1 MKLSC
6 AKGLKKRRLLYA
18 AAFCVLLLIL
28 VLAHHI
34 LYQNKGFD
42 RGEMSAPTDM
52 FASENSS
59 EPTEASHE
67 MIQAW
72 DGNVSRLQKIN
83 GPYSTGVVSV
93 LALVD
98 DEVYCYNVENTAT
111 IFAYNLQS
119 GERTILGQID
129 GLSLGLAQ
137 PVLLDGKIYFTVNKR
152 TENSDMG
159 NTLIAID
166 CQEKRASECVS
177 IKASDPFM
185 HIALWGDQLL
195 LLTRDEL
202 EDGYVSEFFSYNPST
217 GMVSEELTEKI
228 SKDGMTGRIIWC
240 FCAAGNFLYTLEQSG
255 SADAPRFFL
264 VKRDTDYIQLAEYEI
279 ESKDLPARPG
289 EMFCVDENHYGLRT
303 FDADLRILEI
313 NANKGAEAIQLL
325 EETGTTSDLQA
336 TIPTLYSKKS
346 IYYRNADSAPLYS
359 ELPLQVPEDEEIYR
373 IRSWKDTFLIESVS
387 SNTTLYNTIHSWYL
401 LAPSTSD

>member
-1 MKLSC
+1 
-6 AKGLKKRRLLYA
+6 
-18 AAFCVLLLIL
+18 
-28 VLAHHI
+28 
-34 LYQNKGFD
+34 
-42 RGEMSAPTDM
+42 MS
-52 FASENSS
+52 
-59 EPTEASHE
+59 
-67 MIQAW
+67 
-72 DGNVSRLQKIN
+72 
-83 GPYSTGVVSV
+83 
-93 LALVD
+93 
-98 DEVYCYNVENTAT
+98 
-111 IFAYNLQS
+111 
-119 GERTILGQID
+119 
-129 GLSLGLAQ
+129 
-137 PVLLDGKIYFTVNKR
+137 VN
-152 TENSDMG
+152 
-159 NTLIAID
+159 
-166 CQEKRASECVS
+166 
-177 IKASDPFM
+177 
-185 HIALWGDQLL
+185 
-195 LLTRDEL
+195 
-202 EDGYVSEFFSYNPST
+202 FFSYNPST

-240 FCAAGNFLYTLEQSG
+240 FCAAGDFLYTLEQSG

>member
-18 AAFCVLLLIL
+18 AAFGVLLLIL

-34 LYQNKGFD
+34 LYQNKGVD

-52 FASENSS
+52 FTSEDSSEPTEMSAPTDMFTSENSS

-129 GLSLGLAQ
+129 GLSVGLAQ

-152 TENSDMG
+152 TENPDMG

-240 FCAAGNFLYTLEQSG
+240 FCAAGDFLYTLEQSG

-303 FDADLRILEI
+303 SDADLRILEI

-336 TIPTLYSKKS
+336 TIPTLYSKKAY
-346 IYYRNADSAPLYS
+346 ITEMRIAPLCTVNCPS
-359 ELPLQVPEDEEIYR
+359 KCRRTRKSTAFVR
-373 IRSWKDTFLIESVS
+373 GKIRF
-387 SNTTLYNTIHSWYL
+387 
-401 LAPSTSD
+401 

>member
-18 AAFCVLLLIL
+18 AAFGVLLLIL

-34 LYQNKGFD
+34 LYQNKGVD

-52 FASENSS
+52 FTSENSS

-67 MIQAW
+67 MIQAR

-129 GLSLGLAQ
+129 GLSVGLAQ

-152 TENSDMG
+152 TENPDMG

-202 EDGYVSEFFSYNPST
+202 EDGYVSEFFSY
-217 GMVSEELTEKI
+217 
-228 SKDGMTGRIIWC
+228 
-240 FCAAGNFLYTLEQSG
+240 
-255 SADAPRFFL
+255 
-264 VKRDTDYIQLAEYEI
+264 YIQLAEYEI